1 MYITSNKVA
10 KAITFFFNH
19 TGFLQIKQL
28 SNIKNKSRATGYHLC
43 RFALFR
49 SIPVHFIHESL
60 QVQFNHKKQTAGQAS
75 FFPHEDCFVLEGVPL
90 PSAVMCQNL

>member
-10 KAITFFFNH
+10 KAIRFKSHRFPSNKTV
-19 TGFLQIKQL
+19 KQH
-28 SNIKNKSRATGYHLC
+28 KKSKRATGYHVC

-60 QVQFNHKKQTAGQAS
+60 QAQFNHMKQTAGQAS
-75 FFPHEDCFVLEGVPL
+75 FLEERIL
-90 PSAVMCQNL
+90 SCTLFLFLQLL